1 MKKILAPLLALLCM
15 ATVVVAHDK
24 TPTHPD
30 GQVFTMVKD
39 ATLYKYPFVTSEI
52 IDTLPA
58 GTQVTIV
65 AYDPDNHWA
74 RIRMAPVDGVWTDR
88 FIDLKSVDF
97 PGGEELKI
105 EATFTGGDHKD
116 DGSPKYRAKRYGNEK
131 EMRYYYLLM
140 CLIGLSP
147 VAYKLFRSRFEG
159 RERAFVG
166 ATLGFTVVWLAYTY
180 GYKAMGVTLDDS
192 TNFWFMFFKM
202 TVMVFVVYCA
212 VPLLRWSWDNIG
224 GASIRRRPIDVILS
238 LLFMVTI
245 VYIALQAV
253 GLFLMVGIVAVAFIG
268 LFVSD
273 RQSQSEMEMEFRNAV
288 LSGRLGKA
296 EKLLA
301 RGVKIDSQDHKG
313 MTALMHACDRG
324 IINITEWLLDKGA
337 YTEVRDKDG
346 NTAIMYAAMWCY
358 DDIIAI
364 LSEHGADINVQNND
378 GQGVWFVWGKNLEE

>member
-15 ATVVVAHDK
+15 ATVAPAQDK

-39 ATLYKYPFVTSEI
+39 ATVYKYPFVTSEI

-58 GTQVTIV
+58 GTQVTLV

-74 RIRMAPVDGVWTDR
+74 RIRMPPVEGVWTDR

-105 EATFTGGDHKD
+105 EATFTGGDHND
-116 DGSPKYRAKRYGNEK
+116 DGRPKYRAKRFGNEK
-131 EMRYYYLLM
+131 EMHFYYLLM

-147 VAYKLFRSRFEG
+147 VVYRFSRSRFEG

-180 GYKAMGVTLDDS
+180 GYRAMGVTLDDS

-202 TVMVFVVYCA
+202 AVMVFVVFCA
-212 VPLLRWSWDNIG
+212 VPLLRWSWSNISARG
-224 GASIRRRPIDVILS
+224 SGPLDVILS
-238 LLFMVTI
+238 LLFMATI

-253 GLFLMVGIVAVAFIG
+253 GLFLMVGIVVVAFVG
-268 LFVSD
+268 LFAGES
-273 RQSQSEMEMEFRNAV
+273 RSEREKEFRDAV
-288 LSGRLGKA
+288 LTGRLGKA

-301 RGVKIDSQDHKG
+301 RGVDIDSQDHRG

-324 IINITEWLLDKGA
+324 IINIAEWLLDKGA
-337 YTEVRDKDG
+337 YTEVRDKEG

-358 DDIIAI
+358 DDIIEI

-378 GQGVWFVWGKNLEE
+378 GEGVWFVWGKNLEE